1 VKNKP
6 RVLIAGIGG
15 ASLGTEILK
24 CLTLAGRYL
33 VFGCDISSFA
43 YGHYQNGLERTFLVE
58 RGNYVESVLEICRAS
73 AIDVIVPGGEEPMVL
88 LSEASEQLATAGIR
102 LAGNSQPVIKRFSDK
117 QTTFRIL
124 AELGF
129 PTPLTITAGTPGDLK
144 DMSYPCIV
152 KPATGTGGSS
162 FVFLAEDRDEAL
174 LYVGYLLKNGKAP
187 IVQEYIAADE
197 GEFTIGVLSLPDG
210 RVAGSVALKRILD
223 AKLSVLSKTKAG
235 VISSGYSQGLIDD
248 FPDLRAEAERIAL
261 AIHSQGPLNIQGR
274 VRSGKLIPFE
284 INPRFSASTYLR
296 ALAGFNEVDVY
307 LQRVINGVPISPA
320 ALKAGYYLRSFEEV
334 FVSKDKVVS

>member
-1 VKNKP
+1 MKDKP

-24 CLTLAGRYL
+24 CLTLAGRYG

-43 YGHYQNGLERTFLVE
+43 FGHYREGFERTFLVE
-58 RGNYVESVLEICRAS
+58 RDNYVESVLEVCRTA

-88 LSEASEQLATAGIR
+88 LSEASERLARAGIF
-102 LAGNSQPVIKRFSDK
+102 LAGNSQVVIKCFSDK
-117 QTTFRIL
+117 QTTFRVL

-129 PTPLTITAGTPGDLK
+129 QTPLTITAEPPGDLK

-152 KPATGTGGSS
+152 KPATGSGGSS

-174 LYVGYLLKNGKAP
+174 LYVGYLLKNGKVP
-187 IVQEYIAADE
+187 IVQEYVPADE
-197 GEFTIGVLSLPDG
+197 GEFTIGVLSLPG
-210 RVAGSVALKRILD
+210 GQIGGSVALKRIFD
-223 AKLSVLSKTKAG
+223 SKLSVLSKTKTG

-248 FPDLRAEAERIAL
+248 FPELRAAAERIAI
-261 AIHSQGPLNIQGR
+261 AIHSEGPLNIQGR
-274 VRSGKLIPFE
+274 VRDGKLIPFE

-307 LQRVINGVPISPA
+307 LQHVINGISISPA
-320 ALKAGYYLRSFEEV
+320 ALKVGYYLRSFEEV
-334 FVSKDKVVS
+334 FVSKDNVVS

>member
-1 VKNKP
+1 VKDKP

-24 CLTLAGRYL
+24 CLILAGRYRA
-33 VFGCDISSFA
+33 FGCDISSFA
-43 YGHYQNGLERTFLVE
+43 YGHYQDGCERTFLVE
-58 RGNYVESVLEICRAS
+58 RDNYVESVLEVCRAS

-88 LSEASEQLATAGIR
+88 LSEASERLATAGIC
-102 LAGNSQPVIKRFSDK
+102 LAGNSRQVIKCFSDK

-124 AELGF
+124 AKLGF
-129 PTPLTITAGTPGDLK
+129 QTPFTITAKNAGDLK
-144 DMSYPCIV
+144 DMRYPCIV
-152 KPATGTGGSS
+152 KPATGSGGSS

-187 IVQEYIAADE
+187 MVQEYVPADE

-210 RVAGSVALKRILD
+210 RVGGSVALKRIFD
-223 AKLSVLSKTKAG
+223 SKLSVLSRTNAG

-248 FPDLRAEAERIAL
+248 FPELRAAAERIAI
-261 AIHSQGPLNIQGR
+261 AIQSEGPLNIQGR
-274 VRSGKLIPFE
+274 VRGGKLVPFE

-307 LQRVINGVPISPA
+307 LQHVINGVPVSLA
-320 ALKAGYYLRSFEEV
+320 TLKAGYYLRSFEEV